1 MFLEKMLWGL
11 KNYKLDIYNNNLVIA
26 YKYPW
31 KSDWVILDKE
41 TSYEEFNH
49 AKKKLHL
56 IL

>member
-1 MFLEKMLWGL
+1 MFLDKILWRL
-11 KNYKLDIYNNNLVIA
+11 KNYKLDIYNNNLVIS

-31 KSDWVILDKE
+31 KSDWVMLDKK
-41 TSYEEFNH
+41 TSYEEFKY